1 MISSKLT
8 SKAQTVIP
16 RSVRD
21 FLHVGPG
28 DEILYEIR
36 NDEVVLKRKTIEQNK
51 DDPFMLFTE
60 WTSKADE
67 DAYDDL

>member
-16 RSVRD
+16 RSIRD

-36 NDEVVLKRKTIEQNK
+36 NDEVVLKRKTADQNK
-51 DDPFMLFTE
+51 NDPFMLFTE
-60 WTSKADE
+60 WISKADE